1 MKSIMIATLLVGLI
15 GLFIGIVL
23 GIASEKFKVVVDEKE
38 QKIRSVLPGNNCG
51 ACGYPGCDGLAH
63 AIAKGEAPSNQCPVG
78 GNEVGA
84 KIASI
89 LGQQAQAST
98 RYTAFVKCKGTCDKV
113 TPISDY
119 SGIKDCLSAA
129 LVPGKGGKMCVSGCI
144 GLGSCVQAC
153 DFDAIHIVDGV
164 AVVDKEKC
172 KGCQKCME
180 TCPNHLIEMV
190 PYEAIHRV
198 QCNSHDKGPVVTKSC
213 QSGCIGCRLCTK
225 VCPNGAITVDDF
237 LAHIDYSKCT
247 NCGACVEKCP
257 RKVIQ

>member
-1 MKSIMIATLLVGLI
+1 M
-15 GLFIGIVL
+15 
-23 GIASEKFKVVVDEKE
+23 
-38 QKIRSVLPGNNCG
+38 
-51 ACGYPGCDGLAH
+51 
-63 AIAKGEAPSNQCPVG
+63 
-78 GNEVGA
+78 
-84 KIASI
+84 
-89 LGQQAQAST
+89 
-98 RYTAFVKCKGTCDKV
+98 KCKGTCDKV

-180 TCPNHLIEMV
+180 ACPNHLIEMV
-190 PYEAIHRV
+190 PYDAIHRV

-213 QSGCIGCRLCTK
+213 QSGCISCRLCTK

>member
-98 RYTAFVKCKGTCDKV
+98 RYTAFMKCKGTCDKV
-113 TPISDY
+113 TPVSDY
-119 SGIKDCLSAA
+119 TGIKDCLSAA
-129 LVPGKGGKMCVSGCI
+129 LVPGKGGKMCTSACI

-153 DFDAIHIVDGV
+153 DFNAIHIVDGV

-180 TCPNHLIEMV
+180 ACPNHLIEMV

-225 VCPNGAITVDDF
+225 VCPNEAITVDVVF
-237 LAHIDYSKCT
+237 LFIPANSSAFEFT
-247 NCGACVEKCP
+247 T
-257 RKVIQ
+257 QT

>member
-63 AIAKGEAPSNQCPVG
+63 AIAKGEAPSNQCLVG

-89 LGQQAQAST
+89 LGQQAQVST

-113 TPISDY
+113 TPVSDY
-119 SGIKDCLSAA
+119 TGIKDCLSAA
-129 LVPGKGGKMCVSGCI
+129 LVPGKGGKMCTSACI

-153 DFDAIHIVDGV
+153 DFNAIHIVDGV
-164 AVVDKEKC
+164 AVVDKENVKDVRNVW
-172 KGCQKCME
+172 K
-180 TCPNHLIEMV
+180 HVLI
-190 PYEAIHRV
+190 I
-198 QCNSHDKGPVVTKSC
+198 
-213 QSGCIGCRLCTK
+213 
-225 VCPNGAITVDDF
+225 
-237 LAHIDYSKCT
+237 
-247 NCGACVEKCP
+247 
-257 RKVIQ
+257 

>member
-38 QKIRSVLPGNNCG
+38 QKIRSALPGNNCG

-89 LGQQAQAST
+89 LGQAAQAST

-113 TPISDY
+113 TPVSDY

-129 LVPGKGGKMCVSGCI
+129 LVPGKGGKMC
-144 GLGSCVQAC
+144 
-153 DFDAIHIVDGV
+153 
-164 AVVDKEKC
+164 
-172 KGCQKCME
+172 
-180 TCPNHLIEMV
+180 T
-190 PYEAIHRV
+190 
-198 QCNSHDKGPVVTKSC
+198 
-213 QSGCIGCRLCTK
+213 SGCIGCRLCTK

-257 RKVIQ
+257 KKVIQ

>member
-63 AIAKGEAPSNQCPVG
+63 AIVQGEAPSNQCPVG

-89 LGQQAQAST
+89 LGQVAQAST

-113 TPISDY
+113 TPVSDY

-180 TCPNHLIEMV
+180 ACPNHLIEWYLMMQYIV
-190 PYEAIHRV
+190 FNVILMIRDQLSLKAVNQVVLAVAYVLKCV
-198 QCNSHDKGPVVTKSC
+198 QMEQLPSMIS
-213 QSGCIGCRLCTK
+213 
-225 VCPNGAITVDDF
+225 
-237 LAHIDYSKCT
+237 
-247 NCGACVEKCP
+247 
-257 RKVIQ
+257 

>member
-84 KIASI
+84 NIASI
-89 LGQQAQAST
+89 LGQQTQAST

-113 TPISDY
+113 TPVSDY

-153 DFDAIHIVDGV
+153 DFNAIHIINGI

-180 TCPNHLIEMV
+180 ACPNHLIEMV
-190 PYEAIHRV
+190 PYDAIHRV
-198 QCNSHDKGPVVTKSC
+198 QCNSHDKGPVVTKAVN
-213 QSGCIGCRLCTK
+213 QVVLAVVYVQGYVQMERLLSM
-225 VCPNGAITVDDF
+225 I
-237 LAHIDYSKCT
+237 S
-247 NCGACVEKCP
+247 
-257 RKVIQ
+257 

>member
-129 LVPGKGGKMCVSGCI
+129 LVPGKGGKMCTSACI

-153 DFDAIHIVDGV
+153 DF
-164 AVVDKEKC
+164 
-172 KGCQKCME
+172 
-180 TCPNHLIEMV
+180 N
-190 PYEAIHRV
+190 AIHRV

>member
-63 AIAKGEAPSNQCPVG
+63 AIVQGEAPSNQCPVG

-113 TPISDY
+113 TPVSDY

-129 LVPGKGGKMCVSGCI
+129 LVPGKGGKMCASGCI

-172 KGCQKCME
+172 KG
-180 TCPNHLIEMV
+180 
-190 PYEAIHRV
+190 
-198 QCNSHDKGPVVTKSC
+198 SVVTKSC

-225 VCPNGAITVDDF
+225 VCPNGAITIDDF